1 MTIYQI
7 TSGGGIF
14 LTHNVHVATHVKS
27 SPCMKNKFFIK
38 NQNITLKTDE
48 ILERLAQYILCK
60 GIVCQLLL
68 LVTKYTLKL

>member
-1 MTIYQI
+1 
-7 TSGGGIF
+7 
-14 LTHNVHVATHVKS
+14 
-27 SPCMKNKFFIK
+27 MKNKFFIK

-68 LVTKYTLKL
+68 LVTKYTLKLWIWTKAR